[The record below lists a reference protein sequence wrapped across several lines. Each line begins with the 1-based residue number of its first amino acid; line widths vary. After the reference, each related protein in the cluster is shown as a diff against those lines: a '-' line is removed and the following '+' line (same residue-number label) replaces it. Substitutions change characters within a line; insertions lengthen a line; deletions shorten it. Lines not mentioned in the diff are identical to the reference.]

1 MAGGLFYE
9 CWTEMWT
16 WITRFG
22 KGFATWLTLHSVLS
36 TRVFCSFNF
45 LEAVKSANVPI
56 FFLLSDRYIQLFF
69 VCVTSNSYP
78 GMPAG
83 AHTMTTKKNSPTL
96 RQTLSVWC
104 SMAPIICHGNC
115 QKGFQKKLA
124 SGQRRFSVQKNKPQR
139 QNVRHR
145 VLWTFFVSS
154 VDSGKDEEKE
164 NGIWSVVDP
173 KVVASCLLSPCFG
186 FVMYPQSPVEPN
198 SH

>member
-1 MAGGLFYE
+1 MSLIGPNPQIIVCVSLPCLQDCKKYLMAGGLFYE

-139 QNVRHR
+139 QNV
-145 VLWTFFVSS
+145 
-154 VDSGKDEEKE
+154 
-164 NGIWSVVDP
+164 P
-173 KVVASCLLSPCFG
+173 SCLVNFCFFCRLG
-186 FVMYPQSPVEPN
+186 
-198 SH
+198 